1 MSWLDQAKGSLG
13 EAAGK
18 AGEGGALGGMLERL
32 IPGGL
37 QAVLDQFQNSG
48 LGQQVKSWL
57 GKGPNEPLTVDDV
70 RNALSNEQVKTVA
83 EKLGVPVDQALEI
96 LAGRLPQTVDQAS
109 PEGELKTPP
118 AA

>member
-13 EAAGK
+13 GAVS
-18 AGEGGALGGMLERL
+18 GGALGGMLEKIL
-32 IPGGL
+32 PGGL

-57 GKGPNEPLTVDDV
+57 GRGPNEPLTVDDV
-70 RNALSNEQVKTVA
+70 RNALSNEQVKSVA
-83 EKLGVPVDQALEI
+83 ERLGVPVDQALEI
-96 LAGRLPQTVDQAS
+96 LAGQLPGAVDQAS
-109 PEGELKTPP
+109 PDGELKTPP